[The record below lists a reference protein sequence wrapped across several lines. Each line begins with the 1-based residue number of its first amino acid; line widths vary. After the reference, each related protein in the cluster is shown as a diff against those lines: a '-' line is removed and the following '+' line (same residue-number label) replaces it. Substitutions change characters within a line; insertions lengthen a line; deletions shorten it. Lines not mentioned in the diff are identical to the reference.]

1 MEEVESVVFHLG
13 ITPEVVVEIVSNT
26 EGGEEALDGKL
37 GIYGRMKVEHYVV
50 YDPGQQTG
58 GGPLRVYALQAG
70 RLVRTDE
77 TWFDDIGLGV
87 TLWRGQYRGCED
99 TWLRWC
105 NRDGAVIPTGEERAE
120 AERERA
126 ETEHA
131 RAEAERERA
140 EAERARAERLAAKL
154 RAAGIDPDA

>member
-1 MEEVESVVFHLG
+1 M
-13 ITPEVVVEIVSNT
+13 EIVSNT

-58 GGPLRVYALQAG
+58 GEPLRVYALERG

-87 TLWRGQYRGCED
+87 TLWRGEYQGCED

-120 AERERA
+120 AER
-126 ETEHA
+126 
-131 RAEAERERA
+131 
-140 EAERARAERLAAKL
+140 ARAERLAAKL